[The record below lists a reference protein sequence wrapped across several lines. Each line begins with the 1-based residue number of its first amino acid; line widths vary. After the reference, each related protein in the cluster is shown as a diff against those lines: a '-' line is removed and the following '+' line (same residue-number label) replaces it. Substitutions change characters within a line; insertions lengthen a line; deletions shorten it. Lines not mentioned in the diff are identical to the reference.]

1 MKIIDLTWRLPGP
14 LATYYLAH
22 QGMQVIKFEDANHRD
37 PFLKWSWDPAFAEI
51 YHAFQK
57 PKELRL
63 IDFGNAGDVAALHE
77 EIRTADAVVMGFP
90 RRVEEKLGLTEEEI
104 AARFSGICF
113 TRLGFRPGDDHS
125 AHDLNTTAQSNLLKM
140 HILDRTDDIIAPP
153 LLPVTGMFFS
163 YHIAVT
169 VLATALQQKSR
180 PDPIQNWC
188 YLQDAVDQSQ
198 AAYYPAGIQDRTP
211 ATFLHNGRFPCYNI
225 YRTADGG
232 YLAVA
237 AVEPKFWLRF
247 RELTGLQEL
256 GDDDGLSHDDRAAEV
271 KSVIL
276 RAVKSRTA
284 DEWRAIFQG
293 EDSCVDL
300 VGPFGVESAPR

>member
-14 LATYYLAH
+14 LATYFLAN
-22 QGMQVIKFEDANHRD
+22 QGMQVIKFEDVNHRD
-37 PFLKWSWDPAFAEI
+37 PFLKWYWDPAFAEV
-51 YHAFQK
+51 YHAFQG

-63 IDFGNAGDVAALHE
+63 IDFGAAADVAALHDE
-77 EIRTADAVVMGFP
+77 LRSADAVVMSFP
-90 RRVEEKLGLTEEEI
+90 RRVEEKLGLTAGQI
-104 AARFSGICF
+104 AERFSGVCF

-125 AHDLNTTAQSNLLKM
+125 AHDLNTMAQSNLLKM

-153 LLPVTGMFFS
+153 FLPVTGMFFS
-163 YHIAVT
+163 YHIAIT
-169 VLATALQQKSR
+169 VLATALRQKGESA
-180 PDPIQNWC
+180 PIQNWC
-188 YLQDAVDQSQ
+188 YLQDAVDQ
-198 AAYYPAGIQDRTP
+198 ATGAYYPSSIQDRTP

-247 RELTGLQEL
+247 RELVGLQHL
-256 GDDDGLSHDDRAAEV
+256 GDDDGLSQGDRAAEV
-271 KSVIL
+271 KQIIL
-276 RAVKSRTA
+276 GAVQSKTTS
-284 DEWRAIFQG
+284 EWREIFRG

-300 VGPFGVESAPR
+300 VGPYV